1 MEVIVD
7 ILIKFWYL
15 WALVIA
21 VGILEVFMPRIKGF
35 FGEKS
40 VSFFLS
46 RLDETKYM
54 VINDLMLKVGSKT
67 TQIDHVVVSNYGV
80 FVIETKNYKGWII
93 GNEFDEYWKQVIYKS
108 KKNMYNPIR
117 QNYGHIQA
125 LKEIIRDFPEVN
137 YIPIVVFTT
146 KADLKVKSKTDVIYT
161 INLLKTIKKY
171 DKQTLRDSIKK
182 QIYSKLI
189 SLSID
194 GKENRKA
201 HVAQIQNRLIDNNN
215 KINNDICPRCGG
227 KLFLRKSKYGQFKG
241 CSNYPKCRFI
251 LK

>member
-1 MEVIVD
+1 MEVGIEL
-7 ILIKFWYL
+7 LIRFWYL
-15 WALVIA
+15 WVLVIA
-21 VGILEVFMPRIKGF
+21 VGILELFMPRIKGF

-46 RLDETKYM
+46 RLDKTKYM
-54 VINDLMLKVGSKT
+54 VIND
-67 TQIDHVVVSNYGV
+67 
-80 FVIETKNYKGWII
+80 II
-93 GNEFDEYWKQVIYKS
+93 G
-108 KKNMYNPIR
+108 
-117 QNYGHIQA
+117 
-125 LKEIIRDFPEVN
+125 DFPEVN

-146 KADLKVKSKTDVIYT
+146 KADLRVKSKTDVIYT
-161 INLLKTIKKY
+161 INLIKTIKKY
-171 DKQTLRDSIKK
+171 NKQTLRDSIKK

-227 KLFLRKSKYGQFKG
+227 KLVLRKSKYGQFKG

-251 LK
+251 FK